1 MHDLAVLN
9 NLYEHALALHKIGN
23 LSEAKSIYETIIAK
37 RPEYDAAIL
46 HLGIIEHQSG
56 RNENAIELIRQ
67 ALAINSERDESYY
80 NLGVILFF
88 ERRLS
93 EAKSAFD
100 AALMRRPYSH
110 KAYAIRA
117 NLHKMLGDHHRAI
130 ADYECALAINPHS
143 AEVRRDLA
151 VSLLTIGNYERGWLE
166 YEWRW
171 KCEDY
176 AATQVKTQRWFGEKL
191 HDRTLLLFDEQGFGD
206 TIQFARYISLFN
218 DEKVMLTV
226 SGAMTKLISSVRP
239 GLKITAKEDVVPNS
253 DFICP
258 LPSLPLAF
266 QTRLDTIPVR
276 IPYLSAEP
284 LLVDK
289 WRLRIPST
297 KLKVGIC
304 WQGNPQNPID
314 SERSVPLSAL
324 EALSSRI
331 EPCLISL
338 QKRHGEDQLR
348 TMSQDIPI
356 HVLGDDFDAGPDAF
370 IDSAAV
376 IANLDLV
383 ISIDSAIAH
392 LAGALGK
399 PVWLALA
406 FDADWR
412 WLLSRDDSPWYPT
425 MRIFRQP
432 RPGDWLSVFRA
443 MADRFQEF
451 AHD

>member
-151 VSLLTIGNYERGWLE
+151 VSLLTIGNYERGGL
-166 YEWRW
+166 
-171 KCEDY
+171 
-176 AATQVKTQRWFGEKL
+176 
-191 HDRTLLLFDEQGFGD
+191 
-206 TIQFARYISLFN
+206 N
-218 DEKVMLTV
+218 M
-226 SGAMTKLISSVRP
+226 SGVGSAKIMPPRRSRPSVGLVRNYMT
-239 GLKITAKEDVVPNS
+239 A
-253 DFICP
+253 
-258 LPSLPLAF
+258 
-266 QTRLDTIPVR
+266 
-276 IPYLSAEP
+276 
-284 LLVDK
+284 
-289 WRLRIPST
+289 
-297 KLKVGIC
+297 
-304 WQGNPQNPID
+304 
-314 SERSVPLSAL
+314 
-324 EALSSRI
+324 
-331 EPCLISL
+331 PCSCSMN
-338 QKRHGEDQLR
+338 R
-348 TMSQDIPI
+348 
-356 HVLGDDFDAGPDAF
+356 A
-370 IDSAAV
+370 
-376 IANLDLV
+376 
-383 ISIDSAIAH
+383 SAI
-392 LAGALGK
+392 
-399 PVWLALA
+399 
-406 FDADWR
+406 R
-412 WLLSRDDSPWYPT
+412 YNSPDISHCST
-425 MRIFRQP
+425 TKR
-432 RPGDWLSVFRA
+432 
-443 MADRFQEF
+443 
-451 AHD
+451 